1 MFETKK
7 ELKELQELLDS
18 SFAKSK
24 GVRYSGFNESNRYS
38 ARQLAGF
45 RGVRLVAVATVNAL
59 GEPRAAP
66 RSAAFLHGRF
76 YLAAN
81 SGSTMV
87 KRLAATPM
95 LGITYYENHV
105 LIMGHGKAFPIR
117 KGTAEYKPLSRQWVG
132 AFMGGDDSLGEGV
145 DLLVRVDADHL
156 VAFAAHPE
164 EYPEAW
170 GMEHPHAREA
180 KAAA

>member
-7 ELKELQELLDS
+7 ELAELQALLDS
-18 SFAKSK
+18 SFAKAK
-24 GVRYSGFNESNRYS
+24 GIRYSGFNESNRYS

-45 RGVRLVAVATVNAL
+45 RGVKMVAVATVNAL

-66 RSAAFLHGRF
+66 RSAAFLHGQF

-95 LGITYYENHV
+95 LGITYFEDHV
-105 LIMGHGKAFPIR
+105 LIMGHGRASPIR
-117 KGTAEYKPLSRQWVG
+117 KGTAEYKELSKEWVD
-132 AFMGGDDSLGEGV
+132 AFMGGEDSLAEGV
-145 DLLVRVDADHL
+145 DLLIRVEADHL
-156 VAFAAHPE
+156 VAFALHPE

-170 GMEHPHAREA
+170 GTEHPHAPRA
-180 KAAA
+180 KATA